1 MVESQPSKLVVWVR
15 FPSPAPY
22 IKPKIL
28 DFGLISYY
36 ALVAQLDR
44 VVDFES
50 NGRRFDSCQAH
61 HTKSLVNTKFARLL
75 LFMGISLK
83 ILIGYYED

>member
-1 MVESQPSKLVVWVR
+1 VYSEDTGIAGKVKRRSKLSLTINVNV
-15 FPSPAPY
+15 
-22 IKPKIL
+22 KL
-28 DFGLISYY
+28 DFLGNIGYNIHCY

-61 HTKSLVNTKFARLL
+61 QKTL
-75 LFMGISLK
+75 
-83 ILIGYYED
+83 